1 MVMLAHDTA
10 WVTSEDIGILRGVR
24 IEKKKIYKKFMS
36 NCS

>member
-24 IEKKKIYKKFMS
+24 IEKKKYIKNS
-36 NCS
+36 